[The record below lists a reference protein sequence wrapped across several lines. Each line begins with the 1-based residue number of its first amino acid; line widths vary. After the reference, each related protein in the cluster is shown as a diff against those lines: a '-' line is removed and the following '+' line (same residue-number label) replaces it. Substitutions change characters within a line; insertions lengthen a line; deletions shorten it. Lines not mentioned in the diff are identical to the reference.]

1 MPATEHVVLL
11 FLFGPVQGRPEGDAV
26 LQIGSVL
33 VNGFVVPE
41 AVGHEGALLGS
52 EGVARLEEARPL
64 SKSGQLVEIENRVVI
79 WTPGEKWVRYIDGK
93 LNIIELK
100 IKTVES

>member
-1 MPATEHVVLL
+1 MYQLTKTINDELVFSSRNVGSIQAAEYMLKSMATQEE
-11 FLFGPVQGRPEGDAV
+11 F
-26 LQIGSVL
+26 IGEV
-33 VNGFVVPE
+33 
-41 AVGHEGALLGS
+41 
-52 EGVARLEEARPL
+52 

>member
-1 MPATEHVVLL
+1 MMYQLTKTINDELVFSFRHMGSIRAAEYMLKSMATQEE
-11 FLFGPVQGRPEGDAV
+11 F
-26 LQIGSVL
+26 IGEV
-33 VNGFVVPE
+33 
-41 AVGHEGALLGS
+41 
-52 EGVARLEEARPL
+52 

>member
-1 MPATEHVVLL
+1 MMYQLTKTITDELVFSSRNVGSIQAAEYMLKSMATQEE
-11 FLFGPVQGRPEGDAV
+11 F
-26 LQIGSVL
+26 IGEV
-33 VNGFVVPE
+33 
-41 AVGHEGALLGS
+41 
-52 EGVARLEEARPL
+52 

-100 IKTVES
+100 IKIVES

>member
-1 MPATEHVVLL
+1 MYQLTKTINDE
-11 FLFGPVQGRPEGDAV
+11 
-26 LQIGSVL
+26 L
-33 VNGFVVPE
+33 VFSSR
-41 AVGHEGALLGS
+41 HLGS
-52 EGVARLEEARPL
+52 IQAAEYKLKSMATQEEFIGEV

>member
-1 MPATEHVVLL
+1 MLKSMATQEE
-11 FLFGPVQGRPEGDAV
+11 F
-26 LQIGSVL
+26 IGEV
-33 VNGFVVPE
+33 
-41 AVGHEGALLGS
+41 
-52 EGVARLEEARPL
+52 

-100 IKTVES
+100 IKTVDS

>member
-1 MPATEHVVLL
+1 MMYQLTKTINDELVFSSRNVGSIQAAEYMLKSMATQEE
-11 FLFGPVQGRPEGDAV
+11 F
-26 LQIGSVL
+26 IGEV
-33 VNGFVVPE
+33 
-41 AVGHEGALLGS
+41 
-52 EGVARLEEARPL
+52 

-79 WTPGEKWVRYIDGK
+79 WTPGEKWVRYIDRK

>member
-1 MPATEHVVLL
+1 MYQLTKTVNDE
-11 FLFGPVQGRPEGDAV
+11 
-26 LQIGSVL
+26 L
-33 VNGFVVPE
+33 VFSSR
-41 AVGHEGALLGS
+41 HLGS
-52 EGVARLEEARPL
+52 IQAAEYMLKSMATQEEFIGEV

-100 IKTVES
+100 IKTVKS